1 MCYLVLIYT
10 FTPNKTFMRFFKI
23 TVVSIFLFST
33 FCGYAQQ
40 DSLTIR
46 KIYNQALVNG
56 ESYQNLKYL
65 CKNIGSR
72 LSGSP
77 KAQLSVEW
85 GKKLMDSYGFD
96 KVYLQECMVPHW
108 VRGEQEVGKIIDGSN
123 EINVAICA
131 LGMSPATPA
140 NGIKAKVI
148 EVQSLKE
155 LEQLGQEKVKG
166 KIVFFN
172 RPFDPSFIETGRA
185 YGTAGDQRFAGP
197 AAAAKL
203 GAIGAIVRSLTESL
217 DNYPHTGT
225 TRFSDGE
232 KKIPAAAI
240 STIAANQLSDLLK
253 QKNGDLNFYFKQNCE
268 LLPDAKSYN
277 VVGEIT
283 GSEKPNEYI
292 TVGGHLDSWDLAEG
306 AHDDGTGIV
315 QSIEVLRIFK
325 ALGIKP
331 KHSFRAVLFMNEENG
346 GRGGEKYLEL
356 ALKNNESHIAAI
368 ESDGGGFTP
377 RGFTFEGVTAQ
388 GIARINNDW
397 QKFFV
402 PYLSERL
409 MIGGSGSDIE
419 PLSVY
424 KNIVLIGFKADS
436 QRYFDIHHTSNDVFE
451 NVNKRE
457 LELGA
462 ASMASLVYLIDN
474 YGISK

>member
-1 MCYLVLIYT
+1 MKHY
-10 FTPNKTFMRFFKI
+10 KI
-23 TVVSIFLFST
+23 FILPIFLLVSF
-33 FCGYAQQ
+33 FGYAQQ

-46 KIYNQALVNG
+46 KIYDQALVNG

-65 CKNIGSR
+65 CKNIGPR

-85 GKKLMDSYGFD
+85 GKKLMEDYGFD
-96 KVYLQECMVPHW
+96 KVFLQECMVPHW
-108 VRGEQEVGKIIDGSN
+108 VRGAKEVGKIIDGSK

-131 LGMSPATPA
+131 LGMSPATPE
-140 NGIKAKVI
+140 NGLKAKVI
-148 EVQSLKE
+148 EVKSLKE
-155 LEQLGQEKVKG
+155 LEQLGVEKIKG

-172 RPFDPSFIETGRA
+172 RPFDPSFIETGKA
-185 YGTAGDQRFAGP
+185 YGAAGDQRFAGP
-197 AAAAKL
+197 AEAAKF
-203 GAIGAIVRSLTESL
+203 GAVGAIVRSLTESL
-217 DNYPHTGT
+217 DNFPHTGT
-225 TRFSDGE
+225 TRFADGE

-240 STIAANQLSDLLK
+240 STIAANQLSNLLK
-253 QKNGDLNFYFKQNCE
+253 QKNGELYFYFKQNCQ

-283 GSEKPNEYI
+283 GSDKPNEFI

-331 KHSFRAVLFMNEENG
+331 KHSIRAVLFMNEENG

-356 ALKNNESHIAAI
+356 ALKNKEMHIAAI

-377 RGFTFEGVTAQ
+377 RGFTFEGVTAK
-388 GIARINNDW
+388 GLAKINNDW
-397 QKFFV
+397 KKLFV

-409 MIGGSGSDIE
+409 MAGGSGSDIE
-419 PLSVY
+419 PLSEY
-424 KNIVLIGFKADS
+424 KEIVLIGFKADS
-436 QRYFDIHHTSNDVFE
+436 QRYFDIHHTPNDIFE

-462 ASMASLVYLIDN
+462 ASMASLVYLIDH
-474 YGISK
+474 YGISR